1 MILTKNSRKS
11 IDLDLEVNQKIK
23 AGKLNELLLV
33 VPTNR
38 KSRYIKKELISLS
51 LGKSTAKINLE
62 TIGTYS
68 TKLLFDNSDASNK
81 VISDAAASVLL
92 KQSFHESKLNYFS
105 YYKKDVPAGTL
116 DRIKNVI
123 SEYKKHGVSPKV
135 LMEEANSLEGS
146 EKIKAE
152 DIAIVYEKYQNKCN
166 DLGLKEIGDIYLSLL
181 EMNQQEFERKF
192 RALNPD
198 ADLVIINGFDE
209 FTSPEIEIITRTA
222 NLINLELYI
231 YFDYFNYNR
240 SIFSHLDKCYD
251 KFSAKG
257 FKEIEDK
264 SQVVFN
270 EFQNA
275 VRGKL
280 FKPKTKDKI
289 KRFEND
295 LVRLKAGDRVDEI
308 ELIAKETKELILNHK
323 VEPDKICLAFNLI
336 QNYSPI
342 IRDVFT
348 NFGIPFNLTDRYSLS
363 TSTIVIALINFL
375 EILENDFYYKN
386 IFRALSLNYLK
397 VEQIDLSNLLK
408 ASVNLKVVSGFRN
421 WVDKLNDAFN
431 QQTVYEDN
439 ERGISDRDR
448 EVYTKALSDIKKIF
462 ELLKPFAKPLTI
474 SEFKEAFYNL
484 IFSFQIPSL
493 LVNSKDDSTEKNIK
507 AFEEFTSTI
516 SELLDLFRLENKDD
530 EKFLLKFYL
539 NNIRTAVSSARY
551 NIKEKPGYGVQ
562 ITTINEIRGLKF
574 DYLFISGLCDGDFP
588 TRYVPEIFFSGSYVK
603 NEKNHQTEERYH
615 FYQSLCSWNKRL
627 YLTHPVKEERRELV
641 TSNFLD
647 EFLSLFSVTEKS
659 ILSYQ
664 DNLYNK
670 EELLKYI
677 GKVGI
682 KKIEK
687 AEAFKNLDIDFNA
700 IKHATEIDKL
710 RTENPFGESEYTGFV
725 SKKLLPNNK
734 EKLEALRN
742 KEYSI
747 SQLETYAACPYKYFA
762 ERILNLEP
770 IEEPSEEIE
779 ALEMGSLLHSI
790 LYEFYTELKRKKI
803 LLHNASDNQIQEAE
817 DLIFKTAEVKVNAA
831 NFNAA
836 LSFFEIEK
844 ILGINGNRKNSIL
857 YKFLEAERNNAEGY
871 IPEYFE
877 LSFGRINQNSTEFKI
892 GETKFRGKID
902 RVDVN
907 HSEKRFRVVDYKLGG
922 KKPSTEDLYNGLSL
936 QLPLYMYAAKK
947 LIQAQLNKDY
957 EPAGSEIYSLKYQ
970 EEKFGRQ
977 PVKLSR
983 KRTTAEEEVALNE
996 ELIKFCLEAVEKY
1009 VAAIQ
1014 EGKFHL
1020 STLEDRESKV
1030 CQYCSFRAVC
1040 RVQEAS

>member
-1 MILTKNSRKS
+1 MILTKNSRTS
-11 IDLDLEVNQKIK
+11 VDIDLEVNQKIE
-23 AGKLNELLLV
+23 AGKLNELLLI

-38 KSRYIKKELISLS
+38 KSRYLKKELISLS
-51 LGKSTAKINLE
+51 PGKSTGKINLE

-68 TKLLFDNSDASNK
+68 TKLLLDNSDASSK
-81 VISDAAASVLL
+81 IISDAASSVLI
-92 KQSFHESKLNYFS
+92 KQSFQDVKLKYFS
-105 YYKKDVPAGTL
+105 YYKKDVPTGTL
-116 DRIKNVI
+116 DRIKNVV
-123 SEYKKHGVSPKV
+123 SEYKKHGITPK
-135 LMEEANSLEGS
+135 LLLEESKSLEGS
-146 EKIKAE
+146 EKLKAE
-152 DIAIVYEKYQNKCN
+152 DIAAIYEQYQNKC
-166 DLGLKEIGDIYLSLL
+166 DELGLNEIGDIYLKLL
-181 EMNQQEFERKF
+181 EKNQNEFEKKF
-192 RALNPD
+192 RTLFPEV
-198 ADLVIINGFDE
+198 DLVVINGFDE
-209 FTSPEIEIITRTA
+209 FTSPEIEIITRSA
-222 NLINLELYI
+222 NVMNLELFI
-231 YFDYFNYNR
+231 YFDYYNYNH
-240 SIFSHLDKCYD
+240 SIFSHLDKCYN

-264 SQVVFN
+264 SQVVYN
-270 EFQNA
+270 EFQNT
-275 VRGKL
+275 VRGRL
-280 FKPKTKDKI
+280 FKPKTKDKV
-289 KRFEND
+289 KRFEKD
-295 LVRLKAGDRVDEI
+295 LIWLKAGNRVEEI
-308 ELIAKETKELILNHK
+308 ELIAKEAKKLILNHN

-336 QNYSPI
+336 QNYSPV

-363 TSTIVIALINFL
+363 TSPIVIALINFL

-386 IFRALSLNYLK
+386 IFRSLSLNYLK
-397 VEQIDLSNLLK
+397 IAQIDLSNLLK
-408 ASVNLKVVSGFRN
+408 ASVNLKIVSGYKN
-421 WVDKLNDAFN
+421 WVDKLNDALH
-431 QQTVYEDN
+431 QPTVYEDN
-439 ERGISDRDR
+439 ERGITDRER

-462 ELLKPFAKPLTI
+462 ELLKPFTKLLTI

-484 IFSFQIPSL
+484 IFSFEIPAL
-493 LVNSKDDSTEKNIK
+493 LVNSKDDTTEKNIK
-507 AFEEFTSTI
+507 AFEEFLSTI
-516 SELLDLFRLENKDD
+516 NELLDLFRLEYKDD
-530 EKFLLKFYL
+530 EKFPIKFYL
-539 NNIRTAVSSARY
+539 NNIRTAVSSSRY

-659 ILSYQ
+659 SLNYE
-664 DNLYNK
+664 DNLYSK

-677 GKVGI
+677 GKVR
-682 KKIEK
+682 IENIEED
-687 AEAFKNLDIDFNA
+687 EAFKNLNIDFKT
-700 IKHATEIDKL
+700 IKHAAEIDKL

-725 SKKLLPNNK
+725 SKKLLPNSK

-770 IEEPSEEIE
+770 IEEPTDEIE

-790 LYEFYTELKRKKI
+790 LYEFYTELKKRKI
-803 LLHNASDNQIQEAE
+803 VLHKASDEQFQEAE
-817 DLIFKTAEVKVNAA
+817 DLIFKIAEEKVQAA

-844 ILGINGNRKNSIL
+844 ILGINGKRKNSIL
-857 YKFLEAERNNAEGY
+857 YKFLEEERNNAEGY
-871 IPEYFE
+871 VPEYFE
-877 LSFGRINQNSTEFKI
+877 LNFGKISQSGEEFRI

-902 RVDVN
+902 RVDVD

-922 KKPSTEDLYNGLSL
+922 KKPSTEDLYKGLSL

-947 LIQAQLNKDY
+947 LIQAQLKKDY
-957 EPAGSEIYSLKYQ
+957 EPTGSEIYSLKYS

-977 PVKLSR
+977 RIKLSR
-983 KRTTAEEEVALNE
+983 KKTTVEEDVELNK
-996 ELIKFCLEAVEKY
+996 ELIKICLEAVEKY

-1020 STLEDRESKV
+1020 SLLEDRETKV
-1030 CQYCSFRAVC
+1030 CQYCNFRAIC
-1040 RVQEAS
+1040 RIQEVS

>member
-1 MILTKNSRKS
+1 MILTKNSRTS
-11 IDLDLEVNQKIK
+11 IDIDLEVDQKIK
-23 AGKLNELLLV
+23 AGKLNELLLI

-38 KSRYIKKELISLS
+38 KSRYLKKELISLS
-51 LGKSTAKINLE
+51 PGKAAAKINLE
-62 TIGTYS
+62 TMGTYS
-68 TKLLFDNSDASNK
+68 TKLLFDNSDASDK
-81 VISDAAASVLL
+81 IISDAAASVLI
-92 KQSFHESKLNYFS
+92 KQSFQDIKPKYFS
-105 YYKKDVPAGTL
+105 YYKKDIPVGTL
-116 DRIKNVI
+116 ERIKNVI
-123 SEYKKHGVSPKV
+123 SEYKKHGITPQI
-135 LMEEANSLEGS
+135 LLEESKTLEGS
-146 EKIKAE
+146 ERLKAE
-152 DIAIVYEKYQNKCN
+152 DIAAVFEMYQNKCN
-166 DLGLKEIGDIYLSLL
+166 NLGLKEIGDIYSTLL
-181 EMNQQEFERKF
+181 GTDQNDFEKKF
-192 RALNPD
+192 RVLFPD
-198 ADLVIINGFDE
+198 VDLVIINGFDE
-209 FTSPEIEIITRTA
+209 VTSPEIEIINRSSG
-222 NLINLELYI
+222 ISNLELFVS
-231 YFDYFNYNR
+231 FDYYNYNH
-240 SIFSHLDKCYD
+240 SIFSHLDKCFN
-251 KFSAKG
+251 KFVNKG

-270 EFQNA
+270 KFQNTL
-275 VRGKL
+275 RSRL
-280 FKPKTKDKI
+280 FKLKVSDKV
-289 KRFEND
+289 KRFENN
-295 LVRLKAGDRVDEI
+295 LIRLKAGDRVEEM
-308 ELIAKETKELILNHK
+308 ELIAKETKELILNHN

-348 NFGIPFNLTDRYSLS
+348 NFGIPYNLTDRYSLS
-363 TSTIVIALINFL
+363 TSPIVIALINFL

-386 IFRALSLNYLK
+386 IFRSLSINYLK
-397 VEQIDLSNLLK
+397 VAQIDLSNILK
-408 ASVNLKVVSGFRN
+408 ASVNLKVVSGYKN
-421 WVDKLNDAFN
+421 WVDKLNDALR
-431 QQTVYEDN
+431 QPTVYEDH

-448 EVYTKALSDIKKIF
+448 EVYSKALSDVKKIF

-484 IFSFQIPSL
+484 IFSFEIPAL
-493 LVNSKDDSTEKNIK
+493 LVNSKDDETEKNIK
-507 AFEEFTSTI
+507 AFEEFTSTVN
-516 SELLDLFRLENKDD
+516 ELLDLFRLEYKDD
-530 EKFLLKFYL
+530 EKFPLKFYL
-539 NNIRTAVSSARY
+539 NNVRTAVSSARY

-574 DYLFISGLCDGDFP
+574 DYLFIAGLCDGDFP

-603 NEKNHQTEERYH
+603 NERNHQTEERYH

-647 EFLSLFSVTEKS
+647 EFLSLFCVTEKS
-659 ILSYQ
+659 SLNYFN
-664 DNLYNK
+664 NLYSK

-682 KKIEK
+682 ENIEK
-687 AEAFKNLDIDFNA
+687 DEAIKNLDIDLKP
-700 IKHATEIDKL
+700 IKHAAEIDKL

-725 SKKLLPNNK
+725 SQKLLPNSK

-770 IEEPSEEIE
+770 IEEPTEEIE

-790 LYEFYTELKRKKI
+790 LYEFYTELKKKKI
-803 LLHNASDNQIQEAE
+803 LLYQADGKQFQEAE
-817 DLIFKTAEVKVNAA
+817 DLIFKIAEAKVEAA

-857 YKFLEAERNNAEGY
+857 YKFLEEERNNDEGY
-871 IPEYFE
+871 VPEYFE
-877 LSFGRINQNSTEFKI
+877 LSFGKINQSQEEFRI

-902 RVDVN
+902 RVDVD

-922 KKPSTEDLYNGLSL
+922 KKPSPDDLYKGLSL

-947 LIQAQLNKDY
+947 LIQAQLKKDY
-957 EPAGSEIYSLKYQ
+957 EPAGSEIFSLKYQ

-977 PVKLSR
+977 PIKLSR
-983 KRTTAEEEVALNE
+983 KKTTAEEDVELNE
-996 ELIKFCLEAVEKY
+996 ELIKICLEAVEKY

-1020 STLEDRESKV
+1020 SMLEDREIKV
-1030 CQYCSFRAVC
+1030 CQYCNFRAIC
-1040 RVQEAS
+1040 RIQEAS

>member
-1 MILTKNSRKS
+1 MILTKNSRIS
-11 IDLDLEVNQKIK
+11 IDIDLEVNQKIK
-23 AGKLNELLLV
+23 AEKLNELLLI

-38 KSRYIKKELISLS
+38 KSRYLKKELISLS
-51 LGKSTAKINLE
+51 PGKSTGRLNLE
-62 TIGTYS
+62 TIGTFS
-68 TKLLFDNSDASNK
+68 TKLLFNSSDASTK
-81 VISDAAASVLL
+81 IISDAAASVLI
-92 KQSFHESKLNYFS
+92 KQSFHDSKLKYFS
-105 YYKKDVPAGTL
+105 YYKKDVPTGTL
-116 DRIKNVI
+116 ERIKNVI
-123 SEYKKHGVSPKV
+123 SEYKKHGITPKI
-135 LMEEANSLEGS
+135 LLEESKSLKGS
-146 EKIKAE
+146 ERLKAE
-152 DIAIVYEKYQNKCN
+152 DIASVFSKYQNKC
-166 DLGLKEIGDIYLSLL
+166 DELGLKEIGDIYSAIL
-181 EMNQQEFERKF
+181 EASQNEFDKKF
-192 RALNPD
+192 RTMYPD
-198 ADLVIINGFDE
+198 VDLVIINGFDE
-209 FTSPEIEIITRTA
+209 FTSPEIEIINRSSAIT
-222 NLINLELYI
+222 NLDLFIH
-231 YFDYFNYNR
+231 FDYYNYNQL
-240 SIFSHLDKCYD
+240 IFSHLDKCYD
-251 KFSAKG
+251 KFSAKE

-270 EFQNA
+270 EFQNT

-280 FKPKTKDKI
+280 FKTKTKDKV

-295 LVRLKAGDRVDEI
+295 LIRLKAGDRVDEI
-308 ELIAKETKELILNHK
+308 ELIAKEIKELILNHN
-323 VEPDKICLAFNLI
+323 VELDKICLAFNLI
-336 QNYSPI
+336 QNYSPV

-348 NFGIPFNLTDRYSLS
+348 NFGIPFNLTDRYSIS
-363 TSTIVIALINFL
+363 TSPIVIALINFL

-386 IFRALSLNYLK
+386 IFRSLSLNYLK
-397 VEQIDLSNLLK
+397 IAQIDLSNLLR
-408 ASVNLKVVSGFRN
+408 ASVNLKVVSGYKN
-421 WVDKLNDAFN
+421 WVDKLNDALN
-431 QQTVYEDN
+431 QPTVYEDN
-439 ERGISDRDR
+439 ERGINDRDR

-484 IFSFQIPSL
+484 TFSFQIPSL
-493 LVNSKDDSTEKNIK
+493 LVNSKGDSTEKNIK
-507 AFEEFTSTI
+507 AFEEFVSTTN
-516 SELLDLFRLENKDD
+516 ELLDLFRLEYKDD
-530 EKFLLKFYL
+530 EKFPIKFYL
-539 NNIRTAVSSARY
+539 NNIRTAVSSSRY

-603 NEKNHQTEERYH
+603 NERNHQTEERYH

-627 YLTHPVKEERRELV
+627 YLTHPVKEERRELS
-641 TSNFLD
+641 TSTFLD

-659 ILSYQ
+659 SLNYH
-664 DNLYNK
+664 DNLYSK
-670 EELLKYI
+670 EEMLKHI

-682 KKIEK
+682 ENIENN
-687 AEAFKNLDIDFNA
+687 EAIKNLNINFEM
-700 IKHATEIDKL
+700 IKHAAEIDKL

-725 SKKLLPNNK
+725 SKKLLPNSK

-790 LYEFYTELKRKKI
+790 LYEFYTELKKKKI
-803 LLHNASDNQIQEAE
+803 VLHNVSNKQFQEAE
-817 DLIFKTAEVKVNAA
+817 DLIFKIAEAKVEAA

-857 YKFLEAERNNAEGY
+857 YKFLEQERDNDEGY
-871 IPEYFE
+871 VPEYFE
-877 LSFGRINQNSTEFKI
+877 LSFGKINQSSTEFKI

-902 RVDVN
+902 RVDVDHN
-907 HSEKRFRVVDYKLGG
+907 EKRFRVVDYKLGG
-922 KKPSTEDLYNGLSL
+922 KKPSTDDLYKGLSL

-947 LIQAQLNKDY
+947 LIQAQLKKDY
-957 EPAGSEIYSLKYQ
+957 KPAGSEIYSLKYQ

-977 PVKLSR
+977 PIKLSR
-983 KRTTAEEEVALNE
+983 KKTTADEDVALNE
-996 ELIKFCLEAVEKY
+996 ELIKICLEAVEKY

-1020 STLEDRESKV
+1020 SLLEDRETKV
-1030 CQYCSFRAVC
+1030 CQYCNFRAIC
-1040 RVQEAS
+1040 RIQEVG

>member
-1 MILTKNSRKS
+1 MILTKNSRTS
-11 IDLDLEVNQKIK
+11 VDIDLEVNQKIN
-23 AGKLNELLLV
+23 AGKLNELLLI

-38 KSRYIKKELISLS
+38 KSRYLKKELISLS
-51 LGKSTAKINLE
+51 PGKSTGKIFLE
-62 TIGTYS
+62 TIGTFS
-68 TKLLFDNSDASNK
+68 TKLLLDHSDASSK
-81 VISDAAASVLL
+81 IISDAASSVLI
-92 KQSFHESKLNYFS
+92 KQSFQDVKLKYFS
-105 YYKKDVPAGTL
+105 YYKKDVPTGTL
-116 DRIKNVI
+116 DRIKNVV
-123 SEYKKHGVSPKV
+123 SEYKKHGITPK
-135 LMEEANSLEGS
+135 LLLEESKSLEGS
-146 EKIKAE
+146 EKLKAE
-152 DIAIVYEKYQNKCN
+152 DIAVIYEQYQNKC
-166 DLGLKEIGDIYLSLL
+166 DELGLNEIGDIYLKLL
-181 EMNQQEFERKF
+181 EKNQNEFEKKF
-192 RALNPD
+192 RTLFPEV
-198 ADLVIINGFDE
+198 DLVVINGFDE
-209 FTSPEIEIITRTA
+209 FTSPEIEIITRSA
-222 NLINLELYI
+222 NVMNLELFI
-231 YFDYFNYNR
+231 YFDYYNYNH
-240 SIFSHLDKCYD
+240 SIFSHLDKCYN

-264 SQVVFN
+264 SQVVYN
-270 EFQNA
+270 EFQNT
-275 VRGKL
+275 VRGRL
-280 FKPKTKDKI
+280 FKPKTKDKV
-289 KRFEND
+289 KRFEKD
-295 LVRLKAGDRVDEI
+295 LIWLKAGNRVEEI
-308 ELIAKETKELILNHK
+308 ELIAKEAKKLILNHN

-336 QNYSPI
+336 QNYSPV

-363 TSTIVIALINFL
+363 TSPIVIALINFL

-386 IFRALSLNYLK
+386 IFRSLSLNYLK
-397 VEQIDLSNLLK
+397 IAQIDLSNLLK
-408 ASVNLKVVSGFRN
+408 ASVNLKIVSGYKN
-421 WVDKLNDAFN
+421 WVDKLNDALH
-431 QQTVYEDN
+431 QPTVYEDN
-439 ERGISDRDR
+439 ERGITDRER

-462 ELLKPFAKPLTI
+462 ELLKPFTKLLTI

-484 IFSFQIPSL
+484 IFSFEIPAL
-493 LVNSKDDSTEKNIK
+493 LVNSKDDTTEKNIK
-507 AFEEFTSTI
+507 AFEEFLSTI
-516 SELLDLFRLENKDD
+516 NELLDLFRLEYKDD
-530 EKFLLKFYL
+530 EKFPIKFYL
-539 NNIRTAVSSARY
+539 NNIRTAVSSSRY

-659 ILSYQ
+659 SLNYE
-664 DNLYNK
+664 DNLYSK

-677 GKVGI
+677 GKVR
-682 KKIEK
+682 IENIEED
-687 AEAFKNLDIDFNA
+687 EAFKNLNIDFKT
-700 IKHATEIDKL
+700 IKHAAEIDKL

-725 SKKLLPNNK
+725 SKKLLPNSK
-734 EKLEALRN
+734 EKLEALKS

-803 LLHNASDNQIQEAE
+803 ILHEASDKQFQEAE
-817 DLIFKTAEVKVNAA
+817 DLIFKIAEAKIEAA

-844 ILGINGNRKNSIL
+844 ILGINGKRKNSIL
-857 YKFLEAERNNAEGY
+857 YKFLEEERNNDEGY
-871 IPEYFE
+871 VPEYFE
-877 LSFGRINQNSTEFKI
+877 LSFGKISQSGEEFKI

-902 RVDVN
+902 RV
-907 HSEKRFRVVDYKLGG
+907 RVVDYKLGG
-922 KKPSTEDLYNGLSL
+922 KKPSTEDLYKGLSL

-947 LIQAQLNKDY
+947 LIQAQLKKDY

-977 PVKLSR
+977 SIKLSR
-983 KRTTAEEEVALNE
+983 KKTTPEEDIELNE
-996 ELIKFCLEAVEKY
+996 QLIKICLKAVEKY
-1009 VAAIQ
+1009 IAAIQ

-1020 STLEDRESKV
+1020 SMLEDRETKV
-1030 CQYCSFRAVC
+1030 CQYCNFRAIC
-1040 RVQEAS
+1040 RIQEAS

>member
-1 MILTKNSRKS
+1 MILTKNSRTS
-11 IDLDLEVNQKIK
+11 VDIDLEVNQKIN
-23 AGKLNELLLV
+23 AGKLNELLLI

-38 KSRYIKKELISLS
+38 KSRYLKKELISLS
-51 LGKSTAKINLE
+51 PGKSTGKIFLE
-62 TIGTYS
+62 TIGTFS
-68 TKLLFDNSDASNK
+68 TKLLLDHSDASSK
-81 VISDAAASVLL
+81 IISDAASSVLI
-92 KQSFHESKLNYFS
+92 KQSFQDVKLKYFS
-105 YYKKDVPAGTL
+105 YYKKDVPTGTL
-116 DRIKNVI
+116 DRIKNVV
-123 SEYKKHGVSPKV
+123 SEYKKHGITPK
-135 LMEEANSLEGS
+135 LLLEESKSLEGS
-146 EKIKAE
+146 EKLKAE
-152 DIAIVYEKYQNKCN
+152 DIAVIYEQYQNKC
-166 DLGLKEIGDIYLSLL
+166 DELGLNEIGDIYLKLL
-181 EMNQQEFERKF
+181 EKNQNEFEKKF
-192 RALNPD
+192 RTLFPEV
-198 ADLVIINGFDE
+198 DLVVINGFDE
-209 FTSPEIEIITRTA
+209 FTSPEIEIITRSA
-222 NLINLELYI
+222 NVMNLELFI
-231 YFDYFNYNR
+231 YFDYYNYNH
-240 SIFSHLDKCYD
+240 SIFSHLDKCYN

-264 SQVVFN
+264 SQVVYN
-270 EFQNA
+270 EFQNT
-275 VRGKL
+275 VRGRL
-280 FKPKTKDKI
+280 FKPKTKDKV
-289 KRFEND
+289 KRFEKD
-295 LVRLKAGDRVDEI
+295 LIWLKAGNRVEEI
-308 ELIAKETKELILNHK
+308 ELIAKEAKKLILNHN

-336 QNYSPI
+336 QNYSPV

-363 TSTIVIALINFL
+363 TSPIVIALINFL

-386 IFRALSLNYLK
+386 IFRSLSLNYLK
-397 VEQIDLSNLLK
+397 IAQIDLSNLLK
-408 ASVNLKVVSGFRN
+408 ASVNLKIVSGYKN
-421 WVDKLNDAFN
+421 WVDKLNDALH
-431 QQTVYEDN
+431 QPTVYEDN
-439 ERGISDRDR
+439 ERGITDRER

-462 ELLKPFAKPLTI
+462 ELLKPFTKLLTI

-484 IFSFQIPSL
+484 IFSFEIPAL
-493 LVNSKDDSTEKNIK
+493 LVNSKDDTTEKNIK
-507 AFEEFTSTI
+507 AFEEFLSTI
-516 SELLDLFRLENKDD
+516 NELLDLFRLEYKVD
-530 EKFLLKFYL
+530 EKFPIKFYL
-539 NNIRTAVSSARY
+539 NNIRTAVSSSRY

-659 ILSYQ
+659 SLNYE
-664 DNLYNK
+664 DNLYSK

-677 GKVGI
+677 GKVR
-682 KKIEK
+682 IENIEED
-687 AEAFKNLDIDFNA
+687 EAFKNLNIDFKT
-700 IKHATEIDKL
+700 IKHAAEIDKL

-725 SKKLLPNNK
+725 SKKLLPNSK
-734 EKLEALRN
+734 EKLEALKS

-803 LLHNASDNQIQEAE
+803 ILHEASDKQFQEAE
-817 DLIFKTAEVKVNAA
+817 DLIFKIAEAKIEAA

-844 ILGINGNRKNSIL
+844 ILGINGKRKNSIL
-857 YKFLEAERNNAEGY
+857 YKFLEEERNNDEGY
-871 IPEYFE
+871 VPEYFE
-877 LSFGRINQNSTEFKI
+877 LSFGKISQSGEEFKI

-902 RVDVN
+902 RVDVD

-922 KKPSTEDLYNGLSL
+922 KKPSTEDLYKGLSR

-947 LIQAQLNKDY
+947 LIQAQLKKDY

-977 PVKLSR
+977 SIKLSR
-983 KRTTAEEEVALNE
+983 KKTTPEEDIELNE
-996 ELIKFCLEAVEKY
+996 QLIKICLKAVEKY
-1009 VAAIQ
+1009 IAAIQ
-1014 EGKFHL
+1014 EGKFHYPYL
-1020 STLEDRESKV
+1020 KTEK
-1030 CQYCSFRAVC
+1030 
-1040 RVQEAS
+1040 

>member
-1 MILTKNSRKS
+1 MILTKNSRTS
-11 IDLDLEVNQKIK
+11 VDIDLEVNQKIN
-23 AGKLNELLLV
+23 AGKLNELLLI

-38 KSRYIKKELISLS
+38 KSRYLKKELISLS
-51 LGKSTAKINLE
+51 PGKSTGKIFLE
-62 TIGTYS
+62 TIGTFS
-68 TKLLFDNSDASNK
+68 TKLLLDHSDASSK
-81 VISDAAASVLL
+81 IISDAASSVLI
-92 KQSFHESKLNYFS
+92 KQSFQDVKLKYFS
-105 YYKKDVPAGTL
+105 YYKKDVPTGTL
-116 DRIKNVI
+116 DRIKNVV
-123 SEYKKHGVSPKV
+123 SEYKKHGITPK
-135 LMEEANSLEGS
+135 LLLEESKSLEGS
-146 EKIKAE
+146 EKLKAE
-152 DIAIVYEKYQNKCN
+152 DIAVIYEQYQNKC
-166 DLGLKEIGDIYLSLL
+166 DELGLNEIGDIYLKLL
-181 EMNQQEFERKF
+181 EKNQNEFEKKF
-192 RALNPD
+192 RTLFPEV
-198 ADLVIINGFDE
+198 DLVVINGFDE
-209 FTSPEIEIITRTA
+209 FTSPEIEIITRSA
-222 NLINLELYI
+222 NVMNLELFI
-231 YFDYFNYNR
+231 YFDYYNYNH
-240 SIFSHLDKCYD
+240 SIFSHLDKCYN

-264 SQVVFN
+264 SQVVYN
-270 EFQNA
+270 EFQNT
-275 VRGKL
+275 VRGRL
-280 FKPKTKDKI
+280 FKPKTKDKV
-289 KRFEND
+289 KRFEKD
-295 LVRLKAGDRVDEI
+295 LIWLKAGNRVEEI
-308 ELIAKETKELILNHK
+308 ELIAKEAKKLILNHN

-336 QNYSPI
+336 QNYSPV

-363 TSTIVIALINFL
+363 TSPIVIALINFL

-386 IFRALSLNYLK
+386 IFRSLSLNYLK
-397 VEQIDLSNLLK
+397 IAQIDLSNLLK
-408 ASVNLKVVSGFRN
+408 ASVNLKIVSGYKN
-421 WVDKLNDAFN
+421 WVDKLNDALH
-431 QQTVYEDN
+431 QPTVYEDN
-439 ERGISDRDR
+439 ERGITDRER

-462 ELLKPFAKPLTI
+462 ELLKPFTKLLTI

-484 IFSFQIPSL
+484 IFSFEIPAL
-493 LVNSKDDSTEKNIK
+493 LVNSKDDTTEKNIK
-507 AFEEFTSTI
+507 AFEEFLSTI
-516 SELLDLFRLENKDD
+516 NELLDLFRLEYKDD
-530 EKFLLKFYL
+530 EKFPIKFYL
-539 NNIRTAVSSARY
+539 NNIRTAVSSSRY

-659 ILSYQ
+659 SLNYE
-664 DNLYNK
+664 DNLYSK

-677 GKVGI
+677 GKVR
-682 KKIEK
+682 IENIEED
-687 AEAFKNLDIDFNA
+687 EAFKNLNIDFKT
-700 IKHATEIDKL
+700 IKHAAEIDKL

-725 SKKLLPNNK
+725 SKKLLPNSK
-734 EKLEALRN
+734 EKLEALKS

-803 LLHNASDNQIQEAE
+803 ILHEASDKQFQEAE
-817 DLIFKTAEVKVNAA
+817 DLIFKIAEAKIEAA

-844 ILGINGNRKNSIL
+844 ILGINGKRKNSIL
-857 YKFLEAERNNAEGY
+857 YKFLEEERNNDEGY
-871 IPEYFE
+871 VPEYFE
-877 LSFGRINQNSTEFKI
+877 LSFGKISQSGEEFKI

-902 RVDVN
+902 RVDVD

-922 KKPSTEDLYNGLSL
+922 KKPSTEDLYKGLSL

-947 LIQAQLNKDY
+947 LIQAQLKKDY

-977 PVKLSR
+977 SIKLSR
-983 KRTTAEEEVALNE
+983 KKTTPEEDIELNE
-996 ELIKFCLEAVEKY
+996 QLIKICLKAVEKY
-1009 VAAIQ
+1009 IAAIQ

-1020 STLEDRESKV
+1020 SMLEDRETKV
-1030 CQYCSFRAVC
+1030 CQYCNFRAIC
-1040 RVQEAS
+1040 RIQEAS

>member
-1 MILTKNSRKS
+1 MILTKNSKTS
-11 IDLDLEVNQKIK
+11 IDIDLEIDQKIK
-23 AGKLNELLLV
+23 TGKLNELLLI

-38 KSRYIKKELISLS
+38 KSRYLKKELISLS
-51 LGKSTAKINLE
+51 PGKSTCKINLE
-62 TIGTYS
+62 TIGTYT
-68 TKLLFDNSDASNK
+68 TKLLFDNSETSTK
-81 VISDAAASVLL
+81 IISDAAASVLI
-92 KQSFHESKLNYFS
+92 KQSFQNTKLKYFS
-105 YYKKDVPAGTL
+105 YYKKDVPTGTL

-123 SEYKKHGVSPKV
+123 SEYKKHGITPKI
-135 LMEEANSLEGS
+135 LLEESKLLEGS
-146 EKIKAE
+146 EKLKAE
-152 DIAIVYEKYQNKCN
+152 DIAAVYEMYQNKCN
-166 DLGLKEIGDIYLSLL
+166 NLGLKEIGDIYSALL
-181 EMNQQEFERKF
+181 ELDQNIFEKKF
-192 RALNPD
+192 KALFRDVN
-198 ADLVIINGFDE
+198 LVIINGFDE
-209 FTSPEIEIITRTA
+209 FTSPEIEIINRSSH
-222 NLINLELYI
+222 IGNLELYLS
-231 YFDYFNYNR
+231 FDYYDYNR
-240 SIFSHLDKCYD
+240 SIFSHLDNCFN
-251 KFSAKG
+251 KFVNKG

-264 SQVVFN
+264 SQIVFN
-270 EFQNA
+270 EFQST
-275 VRGKL
+275 VRSRL
-280 FKPKTKDKI
+280 FKSKASDKI

-295 LVRLKAGDRVDEI
+295 LIRLKAGDRVDEI
-308 ELIAKETKELILNHK
+308 ELIAKEIKELIVHHN

-336 QNYSPI
+336 QNYSPV

-363 TSTIVIALINFL
+363 TSPIVIALINFW

-386 IFRALSLNYLK
+386 IFRSLSLNYLK
-397 VEQIDLSNLLK
+397 IAQIDLSNLLK
-408 ASVNLKVVSGFRN
+408 TSVNLKVVSGYKN
-421 WVDKLNDAFN
+421 WIDKLNDALK
-431 QQTVYEDN
+431 QPTVFEDN
-439 ERGISDRDR
+439 ERGINDRDR

-474 SEFKEAFYNL
+474 SEFKGAFYHL

-507 AFEEFTSTI
+507 AFEEFSSTI
-516 SELLDLFRLENKDD
+516 DELLDLFRLEYKDE
-530 EKFLLKFYL
+530 EKFPIKIYL

-659 ILSYQ
+659 SLNYV
-664 DNLYNK
+664 DNLYSK

-677 GKVGI
+677 GKNGI
-682 KKIEK
+682 ESIEK
-687 AEAFKNLDIDFNA
+687 DEAFKNLNIDFKA
-700 IKHATEIDKL
+700 IKHAVEIDKL
-710 RTENPFGESEYTGFV
+710 RTENPFGESEYTGFI
-725 SKKLLPNNK
+725 SKKLLPNSK

-770 IEEPSEEIE
+770 IEEPTDEIE

-790 LYEFYTELKRKKI
+790 LYEFYTELKKKKI
-803 LLHNASDNQIQEAE
+803 VLHNASDTQFHEAA
-817 DLIFKTAEVKVNAA
+817 DLIFKIAEAKVEAA

-844 ILGINGNRKNSIL
+844 ILGINGKRKHSIL
-857 YKFLEAERNNAEGY
+857 FKFLEEERNNEEGY
-871 IPEYFE
+871 VPEYFE
-877 LSFGRINQNSTEFKI
+877 LSFGKINQGSVEFKI

-902 RVDVN
+902 RVDVD

-922 KKPSTEDLYNGLSL
+922 KKPSTEDLYKGLSL
-936 QLPLYMYAAKK
+936 QLPLYMYAAKE

-957 EPAGSEIYSLKYQ
+957 EPAGSEIYSLKYH

-983 KRTTAEEEVALNE
+983 KKTTAEENVQLNE
-996 ELIKFCLEAVEKY
+996 ELIKICIEAVEKY
-1009 VAAIQ
+1009 VLAIQ

-1020 STLEDRESKV
+1020 SMLEDRETKV
-1030 CQYCSFRAVC
+1030 CQYCNFKAIC
-1040 RVQEAS
+1040 RIQEAN